1 MSHICIANNAQGVSA
16 KDKKHTKHSHC
27 GINTKTKNTIM
38 SYVSS
43 FVHAQPTAKIVV
55 TENKPVQAAQVPA
68 IARKEAKTKI
78 FLFVAIL
85 ACLVLA
91 VTI

>member
-1 MSHICIANNAQGVSA
+1 
-16 KDKKHTKHSHC
+16 
-27 GINTKTKNTIM
+27 M

-55 TENKPVQAAQVPA
+55 TENKPVQAATPA
-68 IARKEAKTKI
+68 SAVARKEAKTKI

-91 VTI
+91 IAI

>member
-1 MSHICIANNAQGVSA
+1 
-16 KDKKHTKHSHC
+16 
-27 GINTKTKNTIM
+27 M

-43 FVHAQPTAKIVV
+43 FVQAQPTAKIVV
-55 TENKPVQAAQVPA
+55 TENKPVQAAHHVPA

-78 FLFVAIL
+78 YLFVAIL

-91 VTI
+91 VAI

>member
-1 MSHICIANNAQGVSA
+1 
-16 KDKKHTKHSHC
+16 
-27 GINTKTKNTIM
+27 M

-43 FVHAQPTAKIVV
+43 FVQAQPTAKIVV
-55 TENKPVQAAQVPA
+55 TENKPVQTAPQAHTV
-68 IARKEAKTKI
+68 ARKETTTKI

-91 VTI
+91 IAI

>member
-1 MSHICIANNAQGVSA
+1 
-16 KDKKHTKHSHC
+16 
-27 GINTKTKNTIM
+27 M

-43 FVHAQPTAKIVV
+43 FVQAQPTAKIVV
-55 TENKPVQAAQVPA
+55 TENEPVKAAVQVPA
-68 IARKEAKTKI
+68 IARKETTTKI
-78 FLFVAIL
+78 ILFAAIL

>member
-1 MSHICIANNAQGVSA
+1 
-16 KDKKHTKHSHC
+16 
-27 GINTKTKNTIM
+27 M

-43 FVHAQPTAKIVV
+43 FVHTQPTAKIVV
-55 TENKPVQAAQVPA
+55 TENKPVQTAQVSA
-68 IARKEAKTKI
+68 VARKESTTKI

-91 VTI
+91 VAI

>member
-1 MSHICIANNAQGVSA
+1 
-16 KDKKHTKHSHC
+16 
-27 GINTKTKNTIM
+27 M

-43 FVHAQPTAKIVV
+43 FVQAQPTAKIVV
-55 TENKPVQAAQVPA
+55 TENKPVKAVVQIPA
-68 IARKEAKTKI
+68 IARKEATTKI

-91 VTI
+91 VAI

>member
-1 MSHICIANNAQGVSA
+1 
-16 KDKKHTKHSHC
+16 
-27 GINTKTKNTIM
+27 M

-43 FVHAQPTAKIVV
+43 FVQAQPTAKIVV
-55 TENKPVQAAQVPA
+55 TENKPVQAIPRVSTV
-68 IARKEAKTKI
+68 ARREATTKI

-91 VTI
+91 VAI